1 MTDIL
6 RVTLVDIC
14 QGMRDAVVGCF
25 FVFRVDAEMEEIR
38 EKMRKKREEK
48 MMESRRRPLPIKEK
62 TANEPKVIQRIFQ
75 CCALN
80 VGVFWLSL
88 VAFNN
93 VLLPLLQ
100 FIVSF
105 ILGDATSDNKV
116 WAWMQPVLTYI
127 FRAFWVLPLFLLSKA
142 VSGLWFQDIADA
154 AYRKSRGRPQLPSLS
169 RLIADLTFSVLVQ
182 ILFLLQSM
190 LVSLVPIKGV
200 SQFLSMFHLSLL
212 NALYSFEYKW
222 FNMGWE
228 VHTRIAYVEANWPYF
243 MGFGLPLALITSLPS
258 SYFVS
263 GCLFSTVFP
272 LFIISGNEAQ
282 PRAKPCDFQVQIFS
296 FAIGIANK
304 VFYRTVKGPIRSARS
319 R

>member
-6 RVTLVDIC
+6 RVTLLDVC
-14 QGMRDAVVGCF
+14 HGMRDAVLGSL
-25 FVFRVDAEMEEIR
+25 FVFRVDAEMEKIQE
-38 EKMRKKREEK
+38 EMRKKREEK
-48 MMESRRRPLPIKEK
+48 MMEARRRPLPQREK
-62 TANEPKVIQRIFQ
+62 KQEEPKVMHRILQ

-88 VAFNN
+88 IVFNN

-100 FIVSF
+100 WVTTFIAGAAGSEN
-105 ILGDATSDNKV
+105 LV
-116 WAWMQPVLTYI
+116 WSWMKPMLSYT
-127 FRAFWVLPLFLLSKA
+127 FSAFWVLPLFLLSKA
-142 VSGLWFQDIADA
+142 VSALWFQDIADL

-169 RLIADLTFSVLVQ
+169 RLIADLLFSVLIQ

-190 LVSLVPIKGV
+190 VVSLVPIKGV

-212 NALYSFEYKW
+212 NALYAFEYKW

-228 VHTRIAYVEANWPYF
+228 VHTRIAYIETNWPYF
-243 MGFGLPLALITSLPS
+243 LGFGLPLALITSLPK

-263 GCLFSTVFP
+263 GCVFSTVFP

-282 PRAKPCDFQVQIFS
+282 PPPKACDFQVRIFS
-296 FAIGIANK
+296 FVVGVANK
-304 VFYRTVKGPIRSARS
+304 LFYRTVKGPIKSSRS